1 MRTKILFIFCTV
13 LSFCSCR
20 ISADSQALTTTRAPI
35 KWQTNYEQAVQQS
48 KTASKPLVLFFTG
61 SDWCGWCTKLDEEA
75 FDTREFAEA
84 AGSKFIFVKLDFPL
98 YSPQDPQ
105 TKAQNKELQQ
115 KFDVRSFPTVIIVDP
130 KQNQQMG
137 VTGYRPGGGKAFAD
151 HLLKTANDYSGYKQK
166 LGVLDH
172 SKHTGRD
179 LKPLY
184 AKAMELG
191 LVADANKIAKKGAT
205 SEESL
210 FFMMEQYRFLADEGQ
225 IHSKEAV
232 VLKQQLLNADPSN
245 EKQIHYQLA
254 VADFEALSYESDK
267 DKYNTE
273 LMIAPLTEYIEKFGT
288 EDKENVWRLQLLVS
302 QVYLDKNEMVPALKY
317 AEQSFECAPSCI
329 QPDLA
334 RAVQNIRSKI
344 HSSR

>member
-1 MRTKILFIFCTV
+1 MRNKFLFIFFTI

-20 ISADSQALTTTRAPI
+20 IAADNQAASAATRAPI

-48 KTASKPLVLFFTG
+48 KAASKPLVLFFTG
-61 SDWCGWCTKLDEEA
+61 SDWCGWCNKLDEEA

-98 YSPQDPQ
+98 YSAQDPQ
-105 TKAQNKELQQ
+105 VKAQNKELQQ
-115 KFDVRSFPTVIIVDP
+115 KFDVRSFPTVVIVDP
-130 KQNQQMG
+130 KTNQQIG

-151 HLLKTANDYSGYKQK
+151 HLLKTTNDYSGYKQK
-166 LGVLDH
+166 LGAMDH
-172 SKHTGRD
+172 SKYSGRE

-191 LVADANKIAKKGAT
+191 LTSDANKIAKKGAA

-232 VLKQQLLNADPSN
+232 VLRQQLLNADPLN
-245 EKQIHYQLA
+245 EKQIHYQVA
-254 VADFEALSYESDK
+254 VVDFETLSNESDK
-267 DKYNTE
+267 NTE
-273 LMIAPLTEYIEKFGT
+273 STVAPLTAYIEKFGSK
-288 EDKENVWRLQLLVS
+288 DKENVWRLELLVS
-302 QVYLDKNEMVPALKY
+302 QVYLDKNEMEQALKY
-317 AEQSFECAPSCI
+317 AEQCHQCAPSCI

-334 RAVQNIRSKI
+334 RAVQNMRSQI
-344 HSSR
+344 HSPS